1 MLWCISLQL
10 QKAGSD
16 WEARAYMQE
25 WHTVHYGWR
34 MSTRQYIPQVV
45 TLVSVAAYNTKQ
57 KNSIPLLF
65 IVLES
70 STNIS
75 SYSFQTIS
83 IQLALIQQHSN
94 LDCFPSSNN
103 FKKKKKL
110 SNYVSFNSQQSGL
123 SLAEVL
129 MFSLILSKILCVH
142 ILSKCFKA
150 TNIYEIKS
158 FSVSFCYT
166 HLLLESLSQT
176 FATTDNVT
184 LKHHTSIILDYIIF
198 VLRCVIN
205 VNVFMK

>member
-1 MLWCISLQL
+1 
-10 QKAGSD
+10 
-16 WEARAYMQE
+16 
-25 WHTVHYGWR
+25 